1 MTRGIRGGAPS
12 LLRTAGRRCPIG
24 WVKAACAVA
33 GAAFLAGCHTDM
45 WVQPKLRPY
54 QPDEFFAD
62 NRSARDPVPGTI
74 ARGHLRLDKA
84 FYTGFD
90 DDGRLVTKLPVTLTL
105 NGQKLDTRKDL
116 LKVLVWGRERY
127 TAFCSECHGAR
138 GDGNGMINQRGLV
151 LRRSP
156 ANYNTDRL
164 RAMPIG
170 HFFDAI
176 TNGYGI
182 MMSSAARVSPD
193 DRWAIIAYIR
203 TLQFSRHAN
212 LSDVAPE
219 DLPKLQAGGAR

>member
-1 MTRGIRGGAPS
+1 
-12 LLRTAGRRCPIG
+12 
-24 WVKAACAVA
+24 
-33 GAAFLAGCHTDM
+33 M

-54 QPDEFFAD
+54 QADEFFAD
-62 NRSARDPVPGTI
+62 NRSARDPVPGTV

-84 FYTGFD
+84 FYTGFG
-90 DDGRLVTKLPVTLTL
+90 DDGKLVTKLPVTLTL
-105 NGQKLDTRKDL
+105 NGEKLDTRRDL
-116 LKVLVWGRERY
+116 LKVITWGHDRY

-170 HFFDAI
+170 HFFDAM

-193 DRWAIIAYIR
+193 ERWAIAAYIR
-203 TLQFSRHAN
+203 ALQFSRYAR
-212 LSDVAPE
+212 LSDLTPE
-219 DLPKLQAGGAR
+219 DAAKLPGGGK